1 MARAKKQSSG
11 YKIRV
16 TDGRYT
22 GEEPIWDGWEKW
34 SVEKFSSER
43 SRAFNFYNYYLDA
56 GESKHGVVEWME
68 QNSYSKD
75 DIAFLKATPDYLPG
89 PTTGTLCISMMRGM
103 PPTHPLLDYPSDRK
117 FVEENIAKTIALGRA
132 ERRQNCAEEGVSAKK
147 EDTVSPMI
155 LLAAKA
161 TRTVIL
167 DLDVLLD
174 EWIRTKDQK
183 VRRIDLYE
191 IMKNHALSALVCPQ
205 VERWL
210 SKILDG
216 LVAARDKTDPD
227 YVEGY
232 KYLSPSEIR
241 DRINALEDMLKDL
254 NRYAMAAKA
263 TRAPRKKR
271 TKSADKQIAK
281 LQFRK
286 EDADYK
292 IASIN
297 PTRIVGAYRL
307 LAFNTKKRVMLDFY
321 AQNAEGFTIKGTSL
335 KNVDETTSRCTRLR
349 KPQEFLE
356 IALNNTSRQID
367 KAWSNLTTKEN
378 KPKARI
384 NGDVVLLRVFERK
397 D

>member
-16 TDGRYT
+16 TDSRYT
-22 GEEPIWDGWEKW
+22 GEEPVWDGWEKW
-34 SVEKFSSER
+34 TSEKFHKER
-43 SRAFNFYNYYLDA
+43 SRAFNFYNYYLEAKD
-56 GESKHGVVEWME
+56 SKHGVVEWME
-68 QNSYSKD
+68 KNGYSKI
-75 DIAFLKATPDYLPG
+75 DIAAVKSAPDYIPG
-89 PTTGTLCISMMRGM
+89 PTTGTLCICMLRGM
-103 PPTHPLLDYPSDRK
+103 PEKHPELDYRSDK
-117 FVEENIAKTIALGRA
+117 EFVTEQLTLAISTSKTLAKDQRVATEQFIKAETI
-132 ERRQNCAEEGVSAKK
+132 
-147 EDTVSPMI
+147 SPML

-161 TRTVIL
+161 QRTVIL

-174 EWIRTKDQK
+174 DWIRTRDQK

-191 IMKNHALSALVCPQ
+191 TMKGHDLSALACPQ

-210 SKILDG
+210 TKLLDG
-216 LVAARDKTDPD
+216 YVAARDKTDPD

-232 KYLSPSEIR
+232 GYLSASEIR
-241 DRINALEDMLKDL
+241 DRIDALEDMLKDL
-254 NRYAMAAKA
+254 NRYALAAKA

-271 TKSADKQIAK
+271 AKPADKQITK

-286 EDADYK
+286 EDAEYK

-307 LAFNTKKRVMLDFY
+307 LAFNTKKRVLLDFY
-321 AQNAEGFTIKGTSL
+321 AQNAEGFAIKGTSL
-335 KNVDETTSRCTRLR
+335 KNVDELTSRCTRLR
-349 KPQEFLE
+349 KPEEFLE
-356 IALNNTSRQID
+356 IVLNNTSRQID

>member
-1 MARAKKQSSG
+1 MTRAKKQSSG
-11 YKIRV
+11 YKVRV

-22 GEEPIWDGWEKW
+22 GEEPVWDGWEKW
-34 SVEKFSSER
+34 PVEKFDKER

-56 GESKHGVVEWME
+56 GQSKHAVLEWME
-68 QNSYSKD
+68 KNGYSKI
-75 DIAFLKATPDYLPG
+75 DIAAVKAAPDYLPG
-89 PTTGTLCISMMRGM
+89 PTTGTLCISMLRGM
-103 PPTHPLLDYPSDRK
+103 PAKHPELDYRSDAD
-117 FVEENIAKTIALGRA
+117 FAA
-132 ERRQNCAEEGVSAKK
+132 ERIAETIRTGRTLNPNQGEAVEQFMKT
-147 EDTVSPMI
+147 DPVSPMI
-155 LLAAKA
+155 LLAAK
-161 TRTVIL
+161 TQRTVIL

-174 EWIRTKDQK
+174 EWIKTRDKK

-191 IMKNHALSALVCPQ
+191 TMKGHALSALAAPT

-210 SKILDG
+210 TNLLNG
-216 LVAARDKTDPD
+216 FVAARDKTDPD

-232 KYLSPSEIR
+232 SYLSASELR
-241 DRINALEDMLKDL
+241 DRIDALEDMLKDL
-254 NRYAMAAKA
+254 NRYALAAKA

-271 TKSADKQIAK
+271 VKSADKQITK

-307 LAFNTKKRVMLDFY
+307 LAFNTKKRVLLDFY
-321 AQNAEGFTIKGTSL
+321 AQNAEGFAIKGTSL
-335 KNVDETTSRCTRLR
+335 KNVDELTSRCTRLR

-356 IALNNTSRQID
+356 IVLNNTSKQIE
-367 KAWSNLTTKEN
+367 KAWGNLTTKEN
-378 KPKARI
+378 KPKPRI
-384 NGDVVLLRVFERK
+384 NSDVVLLRVFERK